1 MMKDTD
7 TRERLMT
14 AALALF
20 TEKGFAGASTREV
33 VERAGVTK
41 PTLYYYFPS
50 KEDLYRVLIENDFAR
65 FNGALAEIAGRPGS
79 APDKLVRVA
88 VYCLEHCRRR
98 PQEVKL
104 TLMALYRGDT
114 FAPEVDIVTPA
125 TASIGIIAG
134 IVREGMDSG
143 EFRKGDPMTLGMF
156 LLSVLHG
163 QMMAILKGSGRV
175 KIARPEEII
184 EVFLKGIAAG

>member
-1 MMKDTD
+1 MKETD
-7 TRERLMT
+7 TKRRLMA
-14 AALALF
+14 AALGLF
-20 TEKGFAGASTREV
+20 TEKGFAGASTREI

-50 KEDLYRVLIENDFAR
+50 KEDLYRVLIEDDFAR
-65 FNGALAEIAGRPGS
+65 FNGALAEIASRPGT

-88 VYCLEHCRRR
+88 AYCLEHCRKR

-114 FAPEVDIVTPA
+114 FAPEVEIVTPA
-125 TASIGIIAG
+125 LASIEIIAG
-134 IVREGMDSG
+134 IVREGMESG
-143 EFRKGDPMTLGMF
+143 EFRQGDPMTLGMF

-163 QMMAILKGSGRV
+163 QMMAILKGSGQ
-175 KIARPEEII
+175 INPARPEDII
-184 EVFLKGIAAG
+184 GIFLRGIEAG

>member
-1 MMKDTD
+1 MQDTATKEKLMM
-7 TRERLMT
+7 
-14 AALALF
+14 AALGLF

-50 KEDLYRVLIENDFAR
+50 KEDLYRVLIEDDFAR
-65 FNGALAEIAGRPGS
+65 FNGGLAEIAGWPDT
-79 APDKLVRVA
+79 APERLVGVA
-88 VYCLEHCRRR
+88 AYCLEHCRKR

-125 TASIGIIAG
+125 RASVEIIAG
-134 IVREGMDSG
+134 VIREGMESG
-143 EFRKGDPMTLGMF
+143 EFRKGDPMTLGLI
-156 LLSVLHG
+156 LLSILHG
-163 QMMAILKGSGRV
+163 QMMAFLKGSG
-175 KIARPEEII
+175 KIKLARPEEII
-184 EVFLKGIAAG
+184 EIFLQGIEAR